1 MMIDTQ
7 RLLDRELRRLAMQ
20 KHEGSASMGRA
31 LCMISGF
38 AIRLAGLFVLARIS
52 PDAAKMFIPH
62 ITASTVSI
70 WQDMLMFAGPL
81 ILCFVPGF
89 YFMFKIDK
97 WQTHEY
103 NKDILELRKQHGIP
117 PEGLPRPHT
126 NYAGPK

>member
-20 KHEGSASMGRA
+20 KHEGPASMGRA

-38 AIRLAGLFVLARIS
+38 VIWLAGLFVLARINPELS
-52 PDAAKMFIPH
+52 KIFIPML
-62 ITASTVSI
+62 TDGANI
-70 WQDMLMFAGPL
+70 WQDIFLYMLPL
-81 ILCFVPGF
+81 AVSFIPGF

-103 NKDILELRKQHGIP
+103 NKDIVELRKQHGIP